1 MSGGS
6 AGLLL
11 VLALVFAALFTVAL
25 LAIGSLGRS
34 DQSRLLTAQI
44 DRYGP
49 RQAPAPGSGEGAVAR
64 RAVGGMTRLLRSSSV
79 EPGLARR
86 LDLAGS
92 RRSPAEWAVLGG
104 CASAGLIAVLTVLTG
119 NLVLGVLLGV
129 VSGWAAMRFTLTI
142 RISRRRAAF
151 ADQLPDTLQLIAGSL
166 QAGFSL
172 PQALD
177 AVVRE
182 DSQPVAG
189 EFARAL
195 AEARIGADL
204 EDGLARV
211 ADRMNS
217 TDLSWT
223 VMAVRIQREVGGN
236 LAEVLRNTVTTMRER
251 ASLRRHVRAL
261 SAEGR
266 LSAYILIA
274 LPILI
279 AIWLFIS
286 SPGYMRPLYTTPVGV
301 LMLIGGAVLMVVGSF
316 WMSRVIKV
324 EM

>member
-6 AGLLL
+6 AGLVL
-11 VLALVFAALFTVAL
+11 VLVLVFAALFTVAV
-25 LAIGSLGRS
+25 LAIGSLRRS

-49 RQAPAPGSGEGAVAR
+49 RQAPAPDGGEGVVAR

-86 LDLAGS
+86 LDLAGIG
-92 RRSPAEWAVLGG
+92 RSPAEWAVLGG

-129 VSGWAAMRFTLTI
+129 VTGWAAMRFTLTI

-195 AEARIGADL
+195 AEVRIGADL

-236 LAEVLRNTVTTMRER
+236 LAEVLRNTVATMRER
-251 ASLRRHVRAL
+251 AALRRHVRAL

>member
-1 MSGGS
+1 MGG
-6 AGLLL
+6 GLPV
-11 VLALVFAALFTVAL
+11 VLGLVFIAFFAVAL
-25 LAIGSLGRS
+25 LFVRSLHRS

-44 DRYGP
+44 SRYGP
-49 RQAPAPGSGEGAVAR
+49 SQAAAPEASESAAAR
-64 RAVGGMTRLLRSSSV
+64 GAVGGMTRLLRSSSV

-86 LDLAGS
+86 LDLAGIT
-92 RRSPAEWAVLGG
+92 RSPAEWAVLGG
-104 CASAGLIAVLTVLTG
+104 CASVAVAAVLTL
-119 NLVLGVLLGV
+119 LLGNILAGIALGLLI
-129 VSGWAAMRFTLTI
+129 GWAVMRFTLTFKI
-142 RISRRRAAF
+142 ARRRSAF
-151 ADQLPDTLQLIAGSL
+151 SDQLPDMLQLIAGSL

-177 AVVRE
+177 GVVRE
-182 DSQPVAG
+182 DSQPIAG
-189 EFARAL
+189 EFGRAL

-217 TDLSWT
+217 TDLRWT
-223 VMAVRIQREVGGN
+223 VMAIRIQREVGGN
-236 LAEVLRNTVTTMRER
+236 LAEVLRNTAATMRER
-251 ASLRRHVRAL
+251 AALRRHVKAL

-279 AIWLFIS
+279 GAWLFIS
-286 SPGYMRPLYTTPVGV
+286 SPTYMRPLYTTPFGL
-301 LMLIGGAVLMVVGSF
+301 LMLVGGAVLMVAGTF

>member
-1 MSGGS
+1 
-6 AGLLL
+6 
-11 VLALVFAALFTVAL
+11 
-25 LAIGSLGRS
+25 
-34 DQSRLLTAQI
+34 
-44 DRYGP
+44 
-49 RQAPAPGSGEGAVAR
+49 VAR

-79 EPGLARR
+79 EPALARR
-86 LDLAGS
+86 LDLAGIA
-92 RRSPAEWAVLGG
+92 RSPAEWVVLGG
-104 CASAGLIAVLTVLTG
+104 CASVVLAAGLALLAGNLALGAVLGAVLG
-119 NLVLGVLLGV
+119 WLVMRLVL
-129 VSGWAAMRFTLTI
+129 AF

-151 ADQLPDTLQLIAGSL
+151 ADQLPDVLQLIAGSL

-182 DSQPVAG
+182 DTQPVAG

-217 TDLSWT
+217 TDLNWA

-266 LSAYILIA
+266 MSAYILIA

-279 AIWLFIS
+279 GCWLFIS
-286 SPGYMRPLYTTPVGV
+286 SPDYMRPLYTTPLGLV
-301 LMLIGGAVLMVVGSF
+301 MLAGAVILMAVGSF
-316 WMSRVIKV
+316 WMSRIIKV